1 MTRQEAVEYDNEL
14 KCKMEQVAEE
24 YSLDAAIGADIVDKY
39 IMILP
44 DDARKGMIFLGNT
57 SSSYKCG
64 NITYNLK
71 KAMVAGLELTSA
83 MNEPENFFNY
93 VQLLIVVIFFIQ
105 KSIKIDLN
113 KLEAFVVYYLHKENA
128 YHTGIDEEKF
138 IDNFRVWYHEYTGKM
153 LEVREIQDSINRLYT
168 LKCVDIIEGSVSL
181 KERVA
186 GNM

>member
-1 MTRQEAVEYDNEL
+1 M
-14 KCKMEQVAEE
+14 
-24 YSLDAAIGADIVDKY
+24 
-39 IMILP
+39 
-44 DDARKGMIFLGNT
+44 
-57 SSSYKCG
+57 
-64 NITYNLK
+64 
-71 KAMVAGLELTSA
+71 
-83 MNEPENFFNY
+83 
-93 VQLLIVVIFFIQ
+93 
-105 KSIKIDLN
+105 
-113 KLEAFVVYYLHKENA
+113 YYLHKENA